1 MGAYI
6 LNDLPRYEKFL
17 ILGHKGFLGQNIS
30 NSLLNL
36 GNSVT
41 TVSNRINLKNLEEIT
56 SNYFTSDTVVIN
68 CIASG
73 VTPYS
78 SNDDTDDLINVKLLE
93 GLLEFFIKSRSSRFI
108 QFGTLY
114 EIDEDVKT
122 IIDRL
127 SYVNSKALGS
137 QITKSYGE
145 NDARIKLIYLPT
157 ILGHNQP
164 EGRFFIDF
172 IKSAGKSAPFKL
184 LHPNS
189 TIKLAAYNSF
199 FRYLFKVINSEE
211 NSVFYLPVEA
221 KMSVVEFS
229 GLLNTILI
237 KNNYGSVNIVTDELH
252 QMNYNELDVPEDFV
266 KIIEQMVISIMGKSR

>member
-1 MGAYI
+1 M
-6 LNDLPRYEKFL
+6 EFC
-17 ILGHKGFLGQNIS
+17 ILGHRGFLGQNIC
-30 NSLLNL
+30 NSLSIS
-36 GNSVT
+36 GYKVIT
-41 TVSNRINLKNLEEIT
+41 IPNRLDFKNLEKIT

-78 SNDDTDDLINVKLLE
+78 SNENTDNLINVKLLE
-93 GLLEFFIKSRSSRFI
+93 GLLEFFVESRSSKFI

-122 IIDRL
+122 ITDRL

-157 ILGHNQP
+157 ILGNNQP
-164 EGRFFIDF
+164 QGRFFIDF
-172 IKSAGKSAPFKL
+172 IQSAGKSAPFKL

-199 FRYLFKVINSEE
+199 FRYLFEVINSEE

-221 KMSVVEFS
+221 KMRVVEFS
-229 GLLNTILI
+229 ELLNTILI
-237 KNNYGSVNIVTDELH
+237 KNNYGSVNIVTDELQ
-252 QMNYNELDVPEDFV
+252 QMNYNQLDVAEDFL
-266 KIIEQMVISIMGKSR
+266 KIIEQIVITIVGKSR

>member
-1 MGAYI
+1 M
-6 LNDLPRYEKFL
+6 NDPSRYEKFL
-17 ILGHKGFLGQNIS
+17 ILGHKGFLGQSIS
-30 NSLLNL
+30 NSLLNR

-41 TVSNRINLKNLEEIT
+41 TVSKRINLQNLEEIT
-56 SNYFTSDTVVIN
+56 SDYFTNDTVVIN

-78 SNDDTDDLINVKLLE
+78 SNENTDNLINVKLLE
-93 GLLEFFIKSRSSRFI
+93 GLLEFFVKSTSSRFI

-122 IIDRL
+122 ITDRL

-172 IKSAGKSAPFKL
+172 IQSAGKSAPFKL

-211 NSVFYLPVEA
+211 NNVFYLPVEA

-229 GLLNTILI
+229 ELLNTILI

-252 QMNYNELDVPEDFV
+252 QMNYNELDVAEDFV
-266 KIIEQMVISIMGKSR
+266 KIIEQMVISIVGKSR

>member
-1 MGAYI
+1 M
-6 LNDLPRYEKFL
+6 NDLPRYGKFL

-78 SNDDTDDLINVKLLE
+78 SNDDTDNLINVKLLE

>member
-1 MGAYI
+1 M
-6 LNDLPRYEKFL
+6 NDLPRYEKFL